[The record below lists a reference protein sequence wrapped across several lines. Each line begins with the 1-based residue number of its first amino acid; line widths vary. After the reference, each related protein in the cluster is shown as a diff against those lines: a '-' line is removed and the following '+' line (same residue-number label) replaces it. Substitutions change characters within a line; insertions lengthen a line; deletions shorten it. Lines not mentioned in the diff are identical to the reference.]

1 MLFQSSASTSS
12 SLSGEESG
20 APAWPSIVLC
30 PWPIGLASPTIFD
43 LGRGDPCFFSAIFF
57 FFPSK
62 TLPRIAKT
70 LPCGQNGLAIFF
82 RAPQIFF
89 RAQKRLAPRARP
101 IGRGQRFVPKR
112 VNLLVSS
119 SLSASCSLVSFLAS
133 CASPAARPHG
143 AWRRRRTIGASRS
156 SMPSRSFGKLAR
168 SSPQPSH
175 T

>member
-43 LGRGDPCFFSAIFF
+43 LGRGELVFFFGDFRFFSEQNPTQNRKNFA
-57 FFPSK
+57 
-62 TLPRIAKT
+62 LRAKR
-70 LPCGQNGLAIFF
+70 ASHFF

-133 CASPAARPHG
+133 CASPAARPHE
-143 AWRRRRTIGASRS
+143 AWRRRRTIGASRPSIPS
-156 SMPSRSFGKLAR
+156 SSFGKLAR